1 MTVKILILYCM
12 IFCHIVDDYYLQGV
26 LAKMKQKK
34 WWEENAPQ
42 KMYRYDYI
50 VALIMHGFSWSFM
63 VHLPIVVYVIMINH
77 YDLILPVVLF
87 LPIQALIHACIDNE
101 KANKLSIN
109 LIDDQIL
116 HFLQIIFLWLDI
128 VVTVSA

>member
-1 MTVKILILYCM
+1 M

-26 LAKMKQKK
+26 LAKMKQNK

-42 KMYRYDYI
+42 KMYKYDYI

-63 VHLPIVVYVIMINH
+63 VHLPIVVYAIMINH

-87 LPIQALIHACIDNE
+87 LPIQALIHAYIDNE

-128 VVTVSA
+128 VVTVSV